1 MIKKKCVLRV
11 GNQYISPKLTLTD
24 LEEEALI
31 IYGRRKA
38 KKSRDTIAKLSKGL
52 VKAKVEMI

>member
-24 LEEEALI
+24 LKEEALVVF
-31 IYGRRKA
+31 GKRKA
-38 KKSRDTIAKLSKGL
+38 KRSRDTIAKLSKGL
-52 VKAKVEMI
+52 VKAEVEII